1 MPEER
6 SDSAACRQGSVAS
19 ETETPTASRKGNRI
33 QMVAVCG
40 LLVLAVGLVFGQT
53 ARFDF
58 IVLDDPSDVTLN
70 PHVNEGLK
78 AEEVWWVFTNFHGAA
93 WMPMTSLSHMVACEL
108 FGLEPGGHH
117 VTNVVLHAAV
127 AVLLFLLLRQWTGR
141 LWASALV
148 AAVFAIHPLRVES
161 VAWVTERKD
170 VLSGLFFV
178 LTLWAYGRY
187 SRQRFSLLRYS
198 LVLVFF
204 ALGLMSKPML
214 VTMPALLLLLDYW
227 PLGRWTVPPAV
238 ALNGEVEGNAARAS
252 GKERLWIAARL
263 LLEKVPLVAMVV
275 ASSLATV
282 SAHNAEI
289 LATLRERYDLAWRLG
304 TVPLSYVSYLG
315 MFFYP
320 VDLAIPYPR
329 PGLEL
334 PYGRIAAAVV
344 LLAVLTLVAVL
355 LRRKYP
361 YLFVGWFWFVGMLLP
376 VSGIV
381 QFGIQ
386 TKADRF
392 TYLPQIGLC
401 VALAWG
407 LAEVFKSSRWRS
419 PVYAV
424 AAVAILV
431 TLAACAHRQTSYWRD
446 DRTLWSRSLA
456 CNPGYWW
463 AHHELGSLEQGEG
476 HLEKAIEYYRE
487 AISLKADEPDPHYNL
502 AVALANLK
510 RLDEAIREY
519 EKTLELQPNN
529 AVAKHNLGDTYLLK
543 GDLEKA
549 MAYCREALQLDP
561 DFAEAHYNLSKIL
574 FLRGRSDEAVAELQ
588 AAVASRPDYQEAQY
602 ALGAVLA
609 QRGRFDEAIDAY
621 RMALTPKSPIT
632 ADVHYALGV
641 ALVADN
647 QVEEAAEHFRE
658 ALKLRPNFPAAQHEL
673 EKLSAGRR

>member
-6 SDSAACRQGSVAS
+6 SDSAACRQGSVVS
-19 ETETPTASRKGNRI
+19 ETEMPNANRKGNPL
-33 QMVAVCG
+33 QVAAVCG
-40 LLVLAVGLVFGQT
+40 LLLLAVALVFGQT

-78 AEEVWWVFTNFHGAA
+78 ATEVWWVFTHCHGAA
-93 WMPMTSLSHMVACEL
+93 WMPMTSLSHMVDCEL

-127 AVLLFLLLRQWTGR
+127 AVLLFLLLRQWIGR
-141 LWASALV
+141 LWPSALV

-178 LTLWAYGRY
+178 LTLWAYGGYARC
-187 SRQRFSLLRYS
+187 RFSILRYS
-198 LVLVFF
+198 IVLIFF

-227 PLGRWTVPPAV
+227 PLGRWTAPPAV
-238 ALNGEVEGNAARAS
+238 ALNGGVEGEAARAS
-252 GKERLWIAARL
+252 GKQRLRIAARL
-263 LLEKVPLVAMVV
+263 LLEKVPLLAMVV
-275 ASSLATV
+275 ASSLVTV

-289 LATLRERYDLAWRLG
+289 LTTLRERYDLAWRLG

-329 PGLEL
+329 PELEL
-334 PYGRIAAAVV
+334 PYGWIAAAVG
-344 LLAVLTLVAVL
+344 LLAVLTLIAVL
-355 LRRKYP
+355 LRRKRP
-361 YLFVGWFWFVGMLLP
+361 CLFVGWFWYVGMLVP

-401 VALAWG
+401 VALAWV
-407 LAEVFKSSRWRS
+407 LADAFKTSRWRR
-419 PVYAV
+419 PVYTV
-424 AAVAILV
+424 AAAGLLV
-431 TLAACAHRQTSYWRD
+431 TLATLAYRQTSCWRD
-446 DRTLWSRSLA
+446 DRTLWSHSLA

-463 AHHELGSLEQGEG
+463 THYELGTLEQGEG
-476 HLEKAIEYYRE
+476 HLDKAIEHYQE
-487 AISLKADEPDPHYNL
+487 AIALQPDEPDAHYNL
-502 AVALANLK
+502 AAALANLN

-519 EKTLELQPNN
+519 KKTLKLQPNN
-529 AVAKHNLGDTYLLK
+529 AVAKNNLGNTYLLK

-561 DFAEAHYNLSKIL
+561 DFAEAHYNISNIL
-574 FLRGRSDEAVAELQ
+574 FLRGRSDEATTELQ

-609 QRGRFDEAIDAY
+609 QRGRFDEAIEAY
-621 RMALTPKSPIT
+621 QKALTPQPPFA
-632 ADVHYALGV
+632 ADVHYALGM
-641 ALVADN
+641 ALAADN
-647 QVEEAAEHFRE
+647 RVDEAAEHFRE
-658 ALKLRPNFPAAQHEL
+658 ALKLRLSFPAARYEL
-673 EKLSAGRR
+673 ERLSTGRK

>member
-6 SDSAACRQGSVAS
+6 SDSAACRQGSVVS
-19 ETETPTASRKGNRI
+19 EKETPTASRKGNRI

-58 IVLDDPSDVTLN
+58 IVLDDPTDVTLN

-78 AEEVWWVFTNFHGAA
+78 AEQVWWVFTNCYGAG
-93 WMPMTSLSHMVACEL
+93 WMPMTSLSHMVDCEL

-117 VTNVVLHAAV
+117 VTNVALHAAV

-141 LWASALV
+141 MWPSALV

-170 VLSGLFFV
+170 VLSGLFFM

-238 ALNGEVEGNAARAS
+238 ALNGDAAGNAARAS

-263 LLEKVPLVAMVV
+263 LLEKAPLVAMVV
-275 ASSLATV
+275 VSSLATV
-282 SAHNAEI
+282 SAHNAVL

-376 VSGIV
+376 VSGDCSV
-381 QFGIQ
+381 RNPDEGRPFYLPAADRTVRGPGMGLGGGIQ
-386 TKADRF
+386 
-392 TYLPQIGLC
+392 II
-401 VALAWG
+401 
-407 LAEVFKSSRWRS
+407 
-419 PVYAV
+419 AV
-424 AAVAILV
+424 AVPRV
-431 TLAACAHRQTSYWRD
+431 RRGRGRGPRD
-446 DRTLWSRSLA
+446 
-456 CNPGYWW
+456 
-463 AHHELGSLEQGEG
+463 LGSLCAQ
-476 HLEKAIEYYRE
+476 
-487 AISLKADEPDPHYNL
+487 AD
-502 AVALANLK
+502 V
-510 RLDEAIREY
+510 
-519 EKTLELQPNN
+519 
-529 AVAKHNLGDTYLLK
+529 
-543 GDLEKA
+543 
-549 MAYCREALQLDP
+549 
-561 DFAEAHYNLSKIL
+561 
-574 FLRGRSDEAVAELQ
+574 
-588 AAVASRPDYQEAQY
+588 
-602 ALGAVLA
+602 VLA
-609 QRGRFDEAIDAY
+609 G
-621 RMALTPKSPIT
+621 
-632 ADVHYALGV
+632 
-641 ALVADN
+641 
-647 QVEEAAEHFRE
+647 
-658 ALKLRPNFPAAQHEL
+658 
-673 EKLSAGRR
+673 